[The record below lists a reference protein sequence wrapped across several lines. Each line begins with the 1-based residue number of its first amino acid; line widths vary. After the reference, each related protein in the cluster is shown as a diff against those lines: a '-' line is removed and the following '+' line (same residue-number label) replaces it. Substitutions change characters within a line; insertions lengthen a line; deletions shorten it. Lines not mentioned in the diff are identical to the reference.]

1 MIVKKCMQNFIN
13 FDKKL
18 DDIVEDEGEDDK
30 DTESKKDK

>member
-1 MIVKKCMQNFIN
+1 MQNFIN

-18 DDIVEDEGEDDK
+18 DDIVEDEGEDVK

>member
-1 MIVKKCMQNFIN
+1 MIVKKFMQNFIN

>member
-1 MIVKKCMQNFIN
+1 MQNFIN

>member
-1 MIVKKCMQNFIN
+1 MIEKKFMQNFIN